1 MKNFIYFQYII
12 SECLNYYKYFTLFYR
27 TNNIFYILIL
37 KVDTKLILEILIIFK
52 VVILIF
58 EI

>member
-12 SECLNYYKYFTLFYR
+12 SKCLNYYKYFTLFYR

-37 KVDTKLILEILIIFK
+37 EVDTKLILEILIIFK
-52 VVILIF
+52 VVIFIF